1 MPYIIN
7 YFAFFRLIFYLCS
20 VYFMFIM
27 LAKNSEQIEPIKA
40 AARAKGMTL
49 KDIATALGLSPQ
61 SFHSQIAKRVSG
73 NLYVKIAAVL
83 GVPVDALK
91 PRPSVPESSDIVAV
105 LRGIIREKDET
116 IRQQAEEI
124 GRLRSLLQ
132 S

>member
-1 MPYIIN
+1 MLLPT
-7 YFAFFRLIFYLCS
+7 FAGKYEQ
-20 VYFMFIM
+20 MKDKAFI
-27 LAKNSEQIEPIKA
+27 KEQQNALKA
-40 AARAKGMTL
+40 AAAAQGKNL
-49 KDIATALGLSPQ
+49 SDIARLIGLTPSGF
-61 SFHSQIAKRVSG
+61 SSQIIKGISKNMYSRISEA
-73 NLYVKIAAVL
+73 L

-91 PRPSVPESSDIVAV
+91 PRPSVPESSDIVGV

>member
-1 MPYIIN
+1 MP
-7 YFAFFRLIFYLCS
+7 
-20 VYFMFIM
+20 
-27 LAKNSEQIEPIKA
+27 AKNSEQIEPIKA

-61 SFHSQIAKRVSG
+61 SFHSQISKRVSG

-91 PRPSVPESSDIVAV
+91 PRPSAPEFPESSDIVAV

>member
-1 MPYIIN
+1 MII
-7 YFAFFRLIFYLCS
+7 Y
-20 VYFMFIM
+20 VTM
-27 LAKNSEQIEPIKA
+27 AKNSEQIDPIKA

-49 KDIATALGLSPQ
+49 KDIALSLGLSPQ
-61 SFHSQIAKRVSG
+61 SFHSQISKRVSK
-73 NLYVKIAAVL
+73 NMYSRISEAL

-105 LRGIIREKDET
+105 LRGIISEKDET

>member
-1 MPYIIN
+1 M
-7 YFAFFRLIFYLCS
+7 
-20 VYFMFIM
+20 
-27 LAKNSEQIEPIKA
+27 AKNSEQIDPIKA

-49 KDIATALGLSPQ
+49 KDIALSLGLSPQ
-61 SFHSQIAKRVSG
+61 SFHSQISKRVSK
-73 NLYVKIAAVL
+73 NMYSRISEAL

-91 PRPSVPESSDIVAV
+91 PRPSVPESSDIVDV

>member
-1 MPYIIN
+1 M
-7 YFAFFRLIFYLCS
+7 
-20 VYFMFIM
+20 
-27 LAKNSEQIEPIKA
+27 AKNSEQIDPIKA

-61 SFHSQIAKRVSG
+61 SFHSQISKRVSK
-73 NLYVKIAAVL
+73 NMYSRISEAL

-91 PRPSVPESSDIVAV
+91 PRPSVPESSDIVDV

>member
-1 MPYIIN
+1 
-7 YFAFFRLIFYLCS
+7 
-20 VYFMFIM
+20 MFIM
-27 LAKNSEQIEPIKA
+27 PAKNSEQIEPIKA

-49 KDIATALGLSPQ
+49 KDIALSLGLSPQ
-61 SFHSQIAKRVSG
+61 SFHSQISKRVSK
-73 NLYVKIAAVL
+73 NMYSRISEAL

-91 PRPSVPESSDIVAV
+91 PRPSVPDTPESSDIVDV

>member
-1 MPYIIN
+1 MQVSGLFPIFAVII
-7 YFAFFRLIFYLCS
+7 Y
-20 VYFMFIM
+20 VTM
-27 LAKNSEQIEPIKA
+27 AKNSEQIDPIKA
-40 AARAKGMTL
+40 AARAKDMTL
-49 KDIATALGLSPQ
+49 KDIALSLGLSPQ
-61 SFHSQIAKRVSG
+61 SFHAQISKRVSK
-73 NLYVKIAAVL
+73 NMYSRISEAL

-91 PRPSVPESSDIVAV
+91 PRPSAPEFPDSSDIVAV